1 MLRLEGVSH
10 SYEGRTVLRDI
21 SLDLT
26 EHRIGVIGANGSGKS
41 TLARTLNG
49 LVLPDGGRV
58 SLGEWDT
65 RRHAKHIRRRVGFV
79 FSDAANQ
86 IIMPTVAED
95 VEIGLR
101 SLRLGRA
108 ETARRV
114 DACLERYGL
123 ANHRDHPGHL
133 LSGGQKQLLAL
144 ASVLV
149 TEPGILVCDEPT
161 TLLDLRN
168 TRMVHRTLAGLEQ
181 QVVLFTHDL
190 DLLAD
195 FDRVLV
201 MSDGRVA
208 FDGAPADA
216 VSFYTKLLD
225 AEESEGPA
233 GPSGSEV
240 PRPEV
245 PRPESPGP
253 EDSGGGADR

>member
-1 MLRLEGVSH
+1 MLRLQGVSH
-10 SYEGRTVLRDI
+10 SYDDRAVLRDVT
-21 SLDLT
+21 LDLA

-49 LVLPDGGRV
+49 LVVPDEGRV
-58 SLGEWDT
+58 TLGEWDT

-101 SLRLGRA
+101 SLRLGRE

-114 DACLERYGL
+114 DATLARYGL
-123 ANHRDHPGHL
+123 DGHRDHPGHL

-149 TEPGILVCDEPT
+149 TEPEVLVCDEPT

-168 TRMVHRTLAGLEQ
+168 TRMVHRTLDGLDQ

-190 DLLAD
+190 HLLD
-195 FDRVLV
+195 GFDRVLV
-201 MSDGRVA
+201 MEDGRVA
-208 FDGAPADA
+208 FDGVPGDA
-216 VSFYTKLLD
+216 VPYYLKLMD
-225 AEESEGPA
+225 E
-233 GPSGSEV
+233 
-240 PRPEV
+240 
-245 PRPESPGP
+245 
-253 EDSGGGADR
+253 ADRGSDA

>member
-10 SYEGRTVLRDI
+10 SYDGRAVLRDVT
-21 SLDLT
+21 LDLA

-49 LVLPDGGRV
+49 LVVPDEGRV
-58 SLGEWDT
+58 TLGEWDT
-65 RRHAKHIRRRVGFV
+65 RRHARRIRRRVGFV

-101 SLRLGRA
+101 RLRLGRE

-114 DACLERYGL
+114 DALLERFGL
-123 ANHRDHPGHL
+123 DGHRDHPGHL

-144 ASVLV
+144 ASVMA
-149 TEPGILVCDEPT
+149 TEPEILVCDEPT

-168 TRMVHRTLAGLEQ
+168 TRMVHRTLTGLDQ
-181 QVVLFTHDL
+181 QLILFTHDL

-201 MSDGRVA
+201 VDDGRVV
-208 FDGAPADA
+208 FDGPADA
-216 VSFYTKLLD
+216 AVSAYTDGLLD
-225 AEESEGPA
+225 DE
-233 GPSGSEV
+233 
-240 PRPEV
+240 R
-245 PRPESPGP
+245 
-253 EDSGGGADR
+253 DGADR

>member
-1 MLRLEGVSH
+1 MLRIEGVSH
-10 SYEGRTVLRDI
+10 SYDDRAVLRGVT
-21 SLDLT
+21 LDLA
-26 EHRIGVIGANGSGKS
+26 EHRIGMIGANGSGKS

-49 LVLPDGGRV
+49 LVLPDEGRV

-65 RRHAKHIRRRVGFV
+65 RRHAKHVRRRVGFV

-114 DACLERYGL
+114 DEILVRHGL
-123 ANHRDHPGHL
+123 DGHRDHPGHL

-144 ASVLV
+144 ASILV
-149 TEPGILVCDEPT
+149 TEPDVLVCDEPT

-168 TRMVHRTLAGLEQ
+168 TRMVHRTLDGLQQ

-190 DLLAD
+190 DLLD
-195 FDRVLV
+195 GFDRVLV
-201 MSDGRVA
+201 MDEGRVV
-208 FDGAPADA
+208 FDGVPADA
-216 VSFYTKLLD
+216 IAFYTKLMD
-225 AEESEGPA
+225 DGPA
-233 GPSGSEV
+233 
-240 PRPEV
+240 
-245 PRPESPGP
+245 PGRA
-253 EDSGGGADR
+253 S

>member
-10 SYEGRTVLRDI
+10 SYDDRAVLRDVT
-21 SLDLT
+21 LDLA

-49 LVLPDGGRV
+49 LVVPDEGRV

-86 IIMPTVAED
+86 IIMPTVVED

-101 SLRLGRA
+101 SLRLGKA

-114 DACLERYGL
+114 DEILVRHGL
-123 ANHRDHPGHL
+123 DGHRDHPGHL

-149 TEPGILVCDEPT
+149 TEPEILVFDEPT

-168 TRMVHRTLAGLEQ
+168 TRMFRRTLAGLEQ
-181 QVVLFTHDL
+181 RVLLFTHDL
-190 DLLAD
+190 ELLEG

-201 MSDGRVA
+201 MEAGRVA
-208 FDGAPADA
+208 FDGPPADA
-216 VSFYTKLLD
+216 VPFYLKLMD
-225 AEESEGPA
+225 ADEG
-233 GPSGSEV
+233 GTS
-240 PRPEV
+240 
-245 PRPESPGP
+245 
-253 EDSGGGADR
+253 

>member
-10 SYEGRTVLRDI
+10 SYDDRAVLREI
-21 SLDLT
+21 DLELP

-49 LVLPDGGRV
+49 LVLPDRGRV

-65 RRHAKHIRRRVGFV
+65 RRHARQVRRRVGFV
-79 FSDAANQ
+79 FSDAAHQ

-101 SLRLGRA
+101 SQRLGRA

-114 DACLERYGL
+114 DEVLDRYGL
-123 ANHRDHPGHL
+123 ADHRDHPGHL

-149 TEPGILVCDEPT
+149 TGPEVLVCDEPT

-168 TRMVHRTLAGLEQ
+168 TRMVHRTLAGLDQ

-190 DLLAD
+190 DLLPD

-201 MSDGRVA
+201 MAGGRVA
-208 FDGAPADA
+208 FDGGPEDA
-216 VSFYTKLLD
+216 VTFYTKLMD
-225 AEESEGPA
+225 EE
-233 GPSGSEV
+233 
-240 PRPEV
+240 
-245 PRPESPGP
+245 
-253 EDSGGGADR
+253 DGAA

>member
-10 SYEGRTVLRDI
+10 SYEGRPVLRDVT
-21 SLDLT
+21 LDLA

-49 LVLPDGGRV
+49 LVVPDKGRV
-58 SLGEWDT
+58 TLGEWDT
-65 RRHAKHIRRRVGFV
+65 RRHARRIRRRVGFV

-101 SLRLGRA
+101 RLRLGRQ

-114 DACLERYGL
+114 DALLERFGL
-123 ANHRDHPGHL
+123 DGHRDHPGHL

-144 ASVLV
+144 ASVMA

-168 TRMVHRTLAGLEQ
+168 TRMVHRTLTGLDQ
-181 QVVLFTHDL
+181 QLILFTHDL

-201 MSDGRVA
+201 VDEGRVV
-208 FDGAPADA
+208 FDGEPDA
-216 VSFYTKLLD
+216 AVAAYTGGMLD
-225 AEESEGPA
+225 EERDGAE
-233 GPSGSEV
+233 
-240 PRPEV
+240 R
-245 PRPESPGP
+245 
-253 EDSGGGADR
+253 

>member
-10 SYEGRTVLRDI
+10 SYDGRAVLRDVT
-21 SLDLT
+21 LDLA

-49 LVLPDGGRV
+49 LVVPDEGRV

-65 RRHAKHIRRRVGFV
+65 RRHARRVRGRVGFV

-101 SLRLGRA
+101 RRRLGRE

-114 DACLERYGL
+114 DALLERFGL
-123 ANHRDHPGHL
+123 DGHRDHPGHL

-144 ASVLV
+144 ASVMA
-149 TEPGILVCDEPT
+149 TEPDILVCDEPT

-168 TRMVHRTLAGLEQ
+168 TRMVHRTLTGLDQ
-181 QVVLFTHDL
+181 QLILFTHDL

-201 MSDGRVA
+201 VDDGRVV
-208 FDGAPADA
+208 FDGEPAAA
-216 VSFYTKLLD
+216 VAAYTGRLLD
-225 AEESEGPA
+225 EE
-233 GPSGSEV
+233 
-240 PRPEV
+240 R
-245 PRPESPGP
+245 
-253 EDSGGGADR
+253 DGADR